1 VSVQIKHIFPVF
13 HRAFEIKLMAQMAR
27 EGTKK
32 EGKKR
37 LQNVDFVD
45 LRSLFFIF
53 VFSLYSR
60 QNVLQ
65 TSGHH

>member
-1 VSVQIKHIFPVF
+1 
-13 HRAFEIKLMAQMAR
+13 MAQMAR

-45 LRSLFFIF
+45 LRSLFFDIC
-53 VFSLYSR
+53 V
-60 QNVLQ
+60 
-65 TSGHH
+65 